1 MGTTQLI
8 DVFKIPALLAHF
20 QQHQQESPT
29 INFLQFIALHYL
41 NGSPHDSDYDQDMKL
56 PFKSYTTTLTVNALE
71 PASVVHYNSPTF
83 IQWNN
88 SPQYITLNSTPL
100 FTNYANNIWQPPKFC

>member
-8 DVFKIPALLAHF
+8 DVFKIPALMAHF
-20 QQHQQESPT
+20 QQHQQASPT
-29 INFLQFIALHYL
+29 INFLQFIALHYF
-41 NGSPHDSDYDQDMKL
+41 NGNPHDADYDQDMKL
-56 PFKSYTTTLTVNALE
+56 PFKSCTTTLMVTALE
-71 PASVVHYNSPTF
+71 PASALPYNTPAF

-100 FTNYANNIWQPPKFC
+100 FTNYGNNIWQPPKFC